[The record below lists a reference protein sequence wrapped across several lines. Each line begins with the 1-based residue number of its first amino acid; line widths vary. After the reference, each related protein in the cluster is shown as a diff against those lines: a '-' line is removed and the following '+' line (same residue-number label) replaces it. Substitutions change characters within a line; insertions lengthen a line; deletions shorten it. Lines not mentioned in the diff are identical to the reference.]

1 MGVGIRLNSEV
12 YKTQR
17 EMEEKNGRRKK
28 VRRGRRRET
37 VGGKNNIRERES
49 EYETEDGKN
58 RSEKTI
64 AYERMG
70 EEVDTCHVRK
80 FSNS

>member
-12 YKTQR
+12 YKTQG

-37 VGGKNNIRERES
+37 DGGEKMRERDR
-49 EYETEDGKN
+49 EYETEDGKIET
-58 RSEKTI
+58 R
-64 AYERMG
+64 
-70 EEVDTCHVRK
+70 RK
-80 FSNS
+80 

>member
-12 YKTQR
+12 YKTQG

-37 VGGKNNIRERES
+37 DGGKKCERDS
-49 EYETEDGKN
+49 EYETEDGKMEA
-58 RSEKTI
+58 R
-64 AYERMG
+64 
-70 EEVDTCHVRK
+70 RK
-80 FSNS
+80 

>member
-12 YKTQR
+12 YKTQG

-37 VGGKNNIRERES
+37 DGGKIGKRETVSTRQRME
-49 EYETEDGKN
+49 N
-58 RSEKTI
+58 RSEKI
-64 AYERMG
+64 FA
-70 EEVDTCHVRK
+70 
-80 FSNS
+80 